1 MRGLAM
7 TIEALSPGER
17 SRSHASQDSP
27 AAGSMD
33 RALDVDSIQAL
44 FYLKQPR
51 TARNAI
57 VLQRG

>member
-1 MRGLAM
+1 
-7 TIEALSPGER
+7 
-17 SRSHASQDSP
+17 
-27 AAGSMD
+27 MD

-51 TARNAI
+51 TTGNAI